1 MTQVVGRVV
10 TCRLVL
16 RPLAADD
23 VELLARL
30 NSNPEVMRFISGRP
44 STLPETQDELVEAL
58 GCRWLVFHRESGEF
72 AGWVGAIPSD
82 SDPSVY
88 DLGWRFREQVWG
100 NGFATEAT
108 RALID
113 ALFTSGASRV
123 TAQTMA
129 INHRS
134 RRVMER
140 CGLRYSR
147 TFSFDGEDPLP
158 GTEKGEV
165 EYELTRQ
172 QWGRRPPP

>member
-1 MTQVVGRVV
+1 MV
-10 TCRLVL
+10 TSRLVL
-16 RPLAADD
+16 RPLSADD
-23 VELLARL
+23 VVLLARL
-30 NSNPEVMRFISGRP
+30 NSDPEVMRFISGRP
-44 STLPETQDELVEAL
+44 STLSETQAELDESL

-88 DLGWRFREQVWG
+88 DIGWRFRQPMWG
-100 NGFATEAT
+100 HGFATEAI

-129 INHRS
+129 INQRS

-140 CGLRYSR
+140 CGLRYAG
-147 TFSFDGEDPLP
+147 TFSFEGDDPLP
-158 GTEKGEV
+158 GTEMGEV

-172 QWGRRPPP
+172 QWDDAHG